1 MGGAPSIPT
10 VNPMKVVQSII
21 TGEGKEL
28 NQVNALLGQPQ
39 FQQASQIGQTIAG
52 MFPGQAAS
60 LQALQGQIP
69 SLTSILAPI
78 QSALG
83 YDQSIVASRGAL
95 TPSEAASLNAPITAE
110 LGQAGMG
117 HTAPGVFEQAMNTY
131 QGMQNR
137 VNTAIGQIGQL
148 VPAMTSA
155 IGQDV
160 SAVGS
165 IPGLIQ
171 GLGTGAMGA
180 VLSPFQ
186 SATQDII
193 GLTGAISGPVS
204 SQILANQQAQATSAT
219 NAANKQAGIIT
230 GALNAVGSA
239 AGAY

>member
-1 MGGAPSIPT
+1 MGAPSIPT
-10 VNPMKVVQSII
+10 INPNKVVQAII
-21 TGEGKEL
+21 GGEGKL
-28 NQVNALLGQPQ
+28 QNQVGALLGQPM

-52 MFPGQAAS
+52 MFPGQAGM

-69 SLTSILAPI
+69 SLTSILGPI
-78 QSALG
+78 QQALG
-83 YDQSIVASRGAL
+83 YDTGVLANRGAL
-95 TPSEAASLNAPITAE
+95 SASDAASLNAPITAE

-117 HTAPGVFEQAMNTY
+117 HTAPGVFEQAMNTW
-131 QGMQNR
+131 QAQQNR

-160 SAVGS
+160 SAVGE

-180 VLSPFQ
+180 VLQPFQ